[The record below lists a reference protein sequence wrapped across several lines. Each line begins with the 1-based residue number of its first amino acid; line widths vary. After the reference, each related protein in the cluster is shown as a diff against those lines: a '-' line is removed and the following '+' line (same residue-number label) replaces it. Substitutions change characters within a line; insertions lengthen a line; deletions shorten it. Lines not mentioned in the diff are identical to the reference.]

1 MLVVLALASSANIHL
16 ADSEADIALRVGQ
29 RNIKSF
35 QEQTQL
41 MIDAWQDACKIDKA
55 CTTADQTILA
65 KVYSYY
71 ADTVRCRG
79 NVAFNTVAPPTIAH
93 MMTEGYD
100 VSRAGYDLPEAIA
113 KECFAHDT
121 TVMAAGDLDYGIQDV
136 EEEFAIVPGTGGKA
150 IYTAATF
157 SMGWKGAP
165 LRDVTSIYRYEFDDD
180 GKIVEWKAHYDPI
193 FVYDLLG
200 GRDGKAA
207 CLTSESRP
215 QQQHSSMASV
225 FAAGA
230 IVGGMVASFV
240 TLKLASPRVLDAAE
254 AMI

>member
-93 MMTEGYD
+93 MMTEVFVHED
-100 VSRAGYDLPEAIA
+100 IFLWPCFSFSPPLPPTRRAVSISWSLSLE
-113 KECFAHDT
+113 
-121 TVMAAGDLDYGIQDV
+121 
-136 EEEFAIVPGTGGKA
+136 
-150 IYTAATF
+150 
-157 SMGWKGAP
+157 
-165 LRDVTSIYRYEFDDD
+165 
-180 GKIVEWKAHYDPI
+180 
-193 FVYDLLG
+193 
-200 GRDGKAA
+200 
-207 CLTSESRP
+207 
-215 QQQHSSMASV
+215 
-225 FAAGA
+225 
-230 IVGGMVASFV
+230 
-240 TLKLASPRVLDAAE
+240 
-254 AMI
+254 

>member
-79 NVAFNTVAPPTIAH
+79 NVARTPQRRR
-93 MMTEGYD
+93 
-100 VSRAGYDLPEAIA
+100 SL
-113 KECFAHDT
+113 
-121 TVMAAGDLDYGIQDV
+121 AAVTPRRRRQFRRRREKYH
-136 EEEFAIVPGTGGKA
+136 AGKA
-150 IYTAATF
+150 
-157 SMGWKGAP
+157 
-165 LRDVTSIYRYEFDDD
+165 LRGVVSIR
-180 GKIVEWKAHYDPI
+180 
-193 FVYDLLG
+193 
-200 GRDGKAA
+200 
-207 CLTSESRP
+207 SR
-215 QQQHSSMASV
+215 
-225 FAAGA
+225 
-230 IVGGMVASFV
+230 
-240 TLKLASPRVLDAAE
+240 TLRVPF
-254 AMI
+254 